1 MPTEIEEVIK
11 RLRKEFSTGRQ
22 ALSVGNDGMA
32 RVCARRAAG
41 VAITFWLR
49 ESGRTGWGVDAMSQ
63 LRHLLNEP
71 SFPSEVQTAATRL
84 AAKVTPQSTSS
95 SSDPLKFVDVRAYS
109 ERLRTGI
116 ESAGAPTP
124 PAP

>member
-11 RLRKEFSTGRQ
+11 QLRKEFSTGRQ

-95 SSDPLKFVDVRAYS
+95 SSDPLNDCRIIVEHLLGAEV
-109 ERLRTGI
+109 
-116 ESAGAPTP
+116 AGQLG
-124 PAP
+124 

>member
-1 MPTEIEEVIK
+1 MGATIEEVV
-11 RLRKEFSTGRQ
+11 RQLRKEFSTGRQ
-22 ALSVGNDGMA
+22 ALSVGNDGIA

-71 SFPSEVQTAATRL
+71 YFPSEVQTAATRL
-84 AAKVTPQSTSS
+84 AAKVTPQFTSTSTN
-95 SSDPLKFVDVRAYS
+95 PLNDCRVII
-109 ERLRTGI
+109 ERLLGAEI
-116 ESAGAPTP
+116 AGQLG
-124 PAP
+124 

>member
-1 MPTEIEEVIK
+1 MGATIEEVV
-11 RLRKEFSTGRQ
+11 RQLRKEFSTGRQ

-71 SFPSEVQTAATRL
+71 SFPPEVQTAATRL
-84 AAKVTPQSTSS
+84 AAKVTPQSTSPS
-95 SSDPLKFVDVRAYS
+95 TDPLNDSRIIIGHLLGTSIANQLDAS
-109 ERLRTGI
+109 RD
-116 ESAGAPTP
+116 
-124 PAP
+124 